1 MKRRSTGV
9 PPVGQKRENRRDAH
23 FPTQAGRLC
32 YLRFVPVHL
41 RLKYLKLVFLNF
53 SHTHLSQS
61 TFPMTLELTHPTHP
75 FDPRAEAMLPAIG
88 GFPPSDRPL
97 FLAGYG
103 ELCRIDLSGRR
114 ALEICGGFGKLAA
127 GLAENF
133 PQAEVIGL
141 DLYAASGPE
150 IEERMKRLPG
160 LSYVAGDAFDMSGY
174 PDDSFDLVWGQ
185 AALHH
190 LAHNPEG
197 LAKQMLRVLKP
208 GGRLVFIF
216 EPMGHNLLVAAIRA
230 VRMARHELGD
240 ESNLYLSQFE
250 RMRQVGFSSGEV
262 QMFNF
267 LGYPMKAFSDRL
279 GFVAGAVQRLDSG
292 LFRRFPQLLR
302 YGANCNVI
310 FTK

>member
-1 MKRRSTGV
+1 MIT
-9 PPVGQKRENRRDAH
+9 
-23 FPTQAGRLC
+23 L
-32 YLRFVPVHL
+32 
-41 RLKYLKLVFLNF
+41 
-53 SHTHLSQS
+53 LSPGPQ
-61 TFPMTLELTHPTHP
+61 TAIHPH
-75 FDPRAEAMLPAIG
+75 AESMLPAIG

-97 FLAGYG
+97 FLAGYS
-103 ELCRIDLSGRR
+103 ELCRIDLSGKR

-127 GLAENF
+127 GLAEGF

-160 LSYVAGDAFDMSGY
+160 LSYVAGDAFDLSAYGEA
-174 PDDSFDLVWGQ
+174 SFDLVWGQ

-190 LAHNPEG
+190 LAHDIDG
-197 LAKQMLRVLKP
+197 LCEQVSRVLKP
-208 GGRLVFIF
+208 GGRFVFIF

-230 VRMARHELGD
+230 VRMAQGELGD

-250 RMRQVGFSSGEV
+250 RMSKHFSSCEV

-267 LGYPMKAFSDRL
+267 LGYPMKAVSDRF
-279 GFVAGAVQRLDSG
+279 GFLSSAVQRLDSW
-292 LFRRFPQLLR
+292 LFRSFPKLLR